1 MLNKIKQVIIVEGKT
16 DTQKLKNIF
25 GNEIKTIETNGL
37 SLDQKTLRIIKEFND
52 TVGVIIF
59 TDPDGAGKKIR
70 EQIINYLDNK
80 VLNAFITKQDVN
92 KQYKKIGIAQADE
105 SAIKKALSE
114 LIVYDKN
121 NDSISWND
129 YVNNDFYLKSNR
141 DKICKHFNFEKSISS
156 KTLFKWLNWMNLK
169 VKDIKEILGE

>member
-1 MLNKIKQVIIVEGKT
+1 MVNKIKQVIIVEGKT

-25 GNEIKTIETNGL
+25 GNDIKTIETNGL
-37 SLDQKTLRIIKEFND
+37 SLNEKTLRIIKEFND

-70 EQIINYLDNK
+70 EQIINHLDNK

-92 KQYKKIGIAQADE
+92 KEFKKIGIAQADDF
-105 SAIKKALSE
+105 AIKKALSE

-121 NDSISWND
+121 NDSIS
-129 YVNNDFYLKSNR
+129 
-141 DKICKHFNFEKSISS
+141 
-156 KTLFKWLNWMNLK
+156 
-169 VKDIKEILGE
+169 

>member
-25 GNEIKTIETNGL
+25 GNDIKTIETNGL
-37 SLDQKTLRIIKEFND
+37 SLNEKTLRIIKEFND

-70 EQIINYLDNK
+70 EQIINHLDNK

-92 KQYKKIGIAQADE
+92 KQYKKIGIAQADDF
-105 SAIKKALSE
+105 AIKKALSE

-121 NDSISWND
+121 NDSISWNE
-129 YVNNDFYLKSNR
+129 YVNNNFYLKSNR
-141 DKICKHFNFEKSISS
+141 DKICKYFNFEKSISS

>member
-1 MLNKIKQVIIVEGKT
+1 MVNKIKQVIIVEGKT

-25 GNEIKTIETNGL
+25 GNDIKTIETNGL
-37 SLDQKTLRIIKEFND
+37 SLNEKTLRIIKEFND

-70 EQIINYLDNK
+70 EQIINHLDNK

-92 KQYKKIGIAQADE
+92 KEFKKIGIAQADDF
-105 SAIKKALSE
+105 AIKKTLSE

-121 NDSISWND
+121 NDSISWNE

-141 DKICKHFNFEKSISS
+141 DKICKNFNFEKSISS